1 MDAQHMEAKLLEDVK
16 EAKKALLDEVDPA
29 KKEELRMMWNEA
41 KGELNS
47 FRMQQ
52 VAGGEDLSRGCKS

>member
-1 MDAQHMEAKLLEDVK
+1 MEAKLLEDVK

-47 FRMQQ
+47 FRRQQ
-52 VAGGEDLSRGCKS
+52 VAGGEYPNQGCKV